1 MKMLKP
7 QVAMLRTTQVKTL
20 VTERTRGSTWM
31 KTRHRILT
39 RDNGLCRCE
48 ECRASGRILI
58 AHEVDHVIP
67 LHEGGADADHNLAA
81 INSECHKRKS
91 AEEASRRRGLRRS
104 RKALAAFS
112 SYPSRD
118 AAQRCDRLDLAS
130 SRGREGHGRRG
141 GGG

>member
-1 MKMLKP
+1 MLKP

-20 VTERTRGSTWM
+20 VTERMRGSTWM
-31 KTRHRILT
+31 KTRHRILM

-48 ECRASGRILI
+48 ECKASGRILV

-91 AEEASRRRGLRRS
+91 AAEAS
-104 RKALAAFS
+104 
-112 SYPSRD
+112 
-118 AAQRCDRLDLAS
+118 
-130 SRGREGHGRRG
+130 RRG